1 MKNDLIFRMYLTAA
15 GLMIFLSATPQQN
28 PGTTLQENQF
38 NKPRY
43 AYFIHPTLSN
53 LAGKS
58 ANDEPNSLSIHL
70 LSAYKFMN
78 GLSVGAGSGIEHLG
92 KPMLPAYGYLR
103 YDLRT
108 AGTTPYVWIK
118 AGYGFSL
125 ESEDTD
131 DPWYISY
138 RESKGGMLFNAG
150 IGIALFSRKNLG
162 VNMGVGY
169 RYQKVSTTYHET
181 SWGGEEET
189 IRQVFT
195 EFNRFELQIGV
206 VFR

>member
-1 MKNDLIFRMYLTAA
+1 MRNNIMLKTYFIAA
-15 GLMIFLSATPQQN
+15 GLMIFLAATSQQKPAN
-28 PGTTLQENQF
+28 AGTGEQLI
-38 NKPRY
+38 KPRY
-43 AYFIHPTLSN
+43 GYFIHPSISN

-58 ANDEPNSLSIHL
+58 SNEEPNSISIHL

-78 GLSVGAGSGIEHLG
+78 GLSLGAGSGIEHLG
-92 KPMLPAYGYLR
+92 KPLLPAYGYLR
-103 YDLRT
+103 YDLNK
-108 AGTTPYVWIK
+108 AGTTPYAWIK

-125 ESEDTD
+125 EGEDTD
-131 DPWYISY
+131 DPWYTSY

-181 SWGGEEET
+181 NWGSDEEK

-195 EFNRFELQIGV
+195 EFNRFELQIGI

>member
-1 MKNDLIFRMYLTAA
+1 MKNNSLLRTYLTAG
-15 GLMIFLSATPQQN
+15 GLIISLIIYSQQKTDN
-28 PGTTLQENQF
+28 PGNAANQD
-38 NKPRY
+38 KTHY
-43 AYFIHPTLSN
+43 GYFIHPSLSN

-58 ANDEPNSLSIHL
+58 TNDEPNTISIHL

-92 KPMLPAYGYLR
+92 KPLLPAYGYLR
-103 YDLRT
+103 YDLNA

-131 DPWYISY
+131 DPWYTSY
-138 RESKGGMLFNAG
+138 RESKGGMLFNTG

-169 RYQKVSTTYHET
+169 RYQNVSTTYHET
-181 SWGGEEET
+181 SWGSEEET

-195 EFNRFELQIGV
+195 EFNRFELQIGI

>member
-1 MKNDLIFRMYLTAA
+1 MKNDLILRMYLTAA

-28 PGTTLQENQF
+28 PGTTLQENQL

-43 AYFIHPTLSN
+43 GYFIHPTLSN

-58 ANDEPNSLSIHL
+58 TNDEPNSLSIHL

-78 GLSVGAGSGIEHLG
+78 GLSVGAGSGAEHL
-92 KPMLPAYGYLR
+92 KTPLLPVYGYLR
-103 YDLRT
+103 YDLNA

-131 DPWYISY
+131 DPWYTNY

-181 SWGGEEET
+181 SWGSEEET

-195 EFNRFELQIGV
+195 EFNRFELQIGI